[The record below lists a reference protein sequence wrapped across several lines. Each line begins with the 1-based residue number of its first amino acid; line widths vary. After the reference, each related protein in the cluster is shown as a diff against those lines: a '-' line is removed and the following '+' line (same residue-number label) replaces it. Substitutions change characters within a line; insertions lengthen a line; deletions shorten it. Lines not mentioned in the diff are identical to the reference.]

1 LANERGRTD
10 EERRRESQD
19 ILDRAQTESGTVLS
33 SAMARAARHFGAADA
48 PPDDRV
54 EVWGKRIARALA
66 LLFVLYLL
74 ADLTGAFGR

>member
-1 LANERGRTD
+1 MESEHRRTD

-19 ILDRAQTESGTVLS
+19 ILDRAQSESGTVLS

-48 PPDDRV
+48 PAEDRV

-74 ADLTGAFGR
+74 GDLTGAFGR

>member
-1 LANERGRTD
+1 M
-10 EERRRESQD
+10 
-19 ILDRAQTESGTVLS
+19 LS

-48 PPDDRV
+48 PAEDRV

-74 ADLTGAFGR
+74 GDLTGAFGR